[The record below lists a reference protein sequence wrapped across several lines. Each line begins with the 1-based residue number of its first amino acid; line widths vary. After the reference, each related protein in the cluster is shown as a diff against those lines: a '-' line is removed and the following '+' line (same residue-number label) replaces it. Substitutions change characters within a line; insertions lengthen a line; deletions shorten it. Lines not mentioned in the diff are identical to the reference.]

1 MAKHPVKYFQYS
13 PRLVHIQEYLFVTI
27 PGCSHFA
34 AIFRLSPPSRR
45 AARRITALLFALLL
59 PYTLWATISLSNSK
73 SASTDSAIEFIH
85 SYPTNTATPN
95 SSIQSEPCS
104 SDSFSFLNY
113 TSTNHPTLYD
123 HNNTIPPLQKSG
135 SGSGSELE
143 SASGLCTDSP
153 SPLLVRL
160 HLNSTLLF
168 LDTSRPTTASDTS
181 SLADSRTRS
190 RYSGSRSDTPTASPH
205 KSVSKRALNTP
216 VQTSIHP
223 EGHPTYHR
231 ETIKMAFYN
240 VENLFDTIR
249 NPLTFDAEFTPK
261 GARRWNTERYQ
272 LKIAHI
278 AQVLDEL
285 QADLVGLAE
294 VENETVIRDLL
305 LTMSQ
310 DYNYIHRHTA
320 DSRGIDVALLYRGSS
335 FIPER
340 ISQAGAPLLRRDFL
354 VVEGELNNE
363 PLCIV
368 ICHMP
373 AVSNGTALRNQ
384 AAQLLNH
391 LTDSLQS
398 QHSNRKLIVMGDFN
412 ATPSSSIGK
421 ILTGKHLFTP
431 FLESERRGFGSYC
444 YRDRRLQYDFILM
457 SRTLLPDSATFTAV
471 PQPDGDLTFSG
482 RYGIFVRKYLL
493 QNEGPKRGYPFR
505 TFDGSAYTGGYS
517 DHLPVW
523 VELIQSVPTPILPVL
538 RPFSTPTDTTNLH
551 PNQKSA
557 TTRHPKTAS
566 TPATI
571 HEKQE

>member
-1 MAKHPVKYFQYS
+1 MTV
-13 PRLVHIQEYLFVTI
+13 
-27 PGCSHFA
+27 
-34 AIFRLSPPSRR
+34 
-45 AARRITALLFALLL
+45 
-59 PYTLWATISLSNSK
+59 
-73 SASTDSAIEFIH
+73 
-85 SYPTNTATPN
+85 
-95 SSIQSEPCS
+95 
-104 SDSFSFLNY
+104 SDIL
-113 TSTNHPTLYD
+113 
-123 HNNTIPPLQKSG
+123 
-135 SGSGSELE
+135 
-143 SASGLCTDSP
+143 
-153 SPLLVRL
+153 
-160 HLNSTLLF
+160 
-168 LDTSRPTTASDTS
+168 
-181 SLADSRTRS
+181 SLADNRTIARV
-190 RYSGSRSDTPTASPH
+190 SGSHSDASITLRHKESSERGLTTA
-205 KSVSKRALNTP
+205 T
-216 VQTSIHP
+216 QTSIYSEEHSA
-223 EGHPTYHR
+223 HHR
-231 ETIKMAFYN
+231 ETIKIAFYN

-294 VENETVIRDLL
+294 VENEAVLRDLL

-335 FIPER
+335 FIPEQ
-340 ISQAGAPLLRRDFL
+340 ISQAGAPLLHRDFL

-373 AVSNGTALRNQ
+373 AVPNGTALRNQ

-391 LTDSLQS
+391 LTDSLLN
-398 QHSNRKLIVMGDFN
+398 QHPNRKLIVMGDFN

-421 ILTGKHLFTP
+421 NIIGQHLFTP
-431 FLESERRGFGSYC
+431 FIESEQRGFGSYC
-444 YRDRRLQYDFILM
+444 YRDRRLQYDFIMM
-457 SRTLLPDSATFTAV
+457 SHNLLSEQTGRNHSSPDSLKRIDGLTFT
-471 PQPDGDLTFSG
+471 G

-523 VELIQSVPTPILPVL
+523 GQLIQSLPTPI
-538 RPFSTPTDTTNLH
+538 TPILNRLLNLNGTTNFNSIQQSIPIFPH
-551 PNQKSA
+551 
-557 TTRHPKTAS
+557 KTA
-566 TPATI
+566 TPPETI
-571 HEKQE
+571 HEKQER

>member
-1 MAKHPVKYFQYS
+1 MAKHPTKHTLYS
-13 PRLVHIQEYLFVTI
+13 PQLFPIQNTLLVTTSARHPHL
-27 PGCSHFA
+27 A
-34 AIFRLSPPSRR
+34 AIVRLSPSSRR
-45 AARRITALLFALLL
+45 ATRCIIALLFVLLL
-59 PYTLWATISLSNSK
+59 PYTLWATTTLSNSK
-73 SASTDSAIEFIH
+73 SASTNSAIEFIH
-85 SYPTNTATPN
+85 TFPTDTATP
-95 SSIQSEPCS
+95 SRSASPK
-104 SDSFSFLNY
+104 LNPPDVHPHLNDA
-113 TSTNHPTLYD
+113 STNHPTLYK
-123 HNNTIPPLQKSG
+123 NNNPSPTLQEVEK
-135 SGSGSELE
+135 GSEPHTDSLPLE
-143 SASGLCTDSP
+143 SPCLD
-153 SPLLVRL
+153 
-160 HLNSTLLF
+160 STLLF
-168 LDTSRPTTASDTS
+168 SDSSKPMTVS
-181 SLADSRTRS
+181 DILSLADNRTIARV
-190 RYSGSRSDTPTASPH
+190 SGSHSDASITLQHKESSERGLTTA
-205 KSVSKRALNTP
+205 T
-216 VQTSIHP
+216 QTSIYSEEHSA
-223 EGHPTYHR
+223 HHR
-231 ETIKMAFYN
+231 ETIKIAFYN

-294 VENETVIRDLL
+294 VENEAVLRDLL

-335 FIPER
+335 FIPEQ
-340 ISQAGAPLLRRDFL
+340 ISQAGAPLLHRDFL

-373 AVSNGTALRNQ
+373 AVPNGTALRNQ

-391 LTDSLQS
+391 LTDSLLN
-398 QHSNRKLIVMGDFN
+398 QHPNRKLIVMGDFN

-421 ILTGKHLFTP
+421 NIIGQHLFTP
-431 FLESERRGFGSYC
+431 FIESEQRGFGSYC
-444 YRDRRLQYDFILM
+444 YRDRRLQYDFIMM
-457 SRTLLPDSATFTAV
+457 SHNLLSEQTGRNHSSPDSLKRIDGLTFT
-471 PQPDGDLTFSG
+471 G

-523 VELIQSVPTPILPVL
+523 IELTQSSIPTPI
-538 RPFSTPTDTTNLH
+538 TPILNRLLNLDDTTNFNSIQQSIPIFPH
-551 PNQKSA
+551 
-557 TTRHPKTAS
+557 KTA
-566 TPATI
+566 TPPETI
-571 HEKQE
+571 HEKQER